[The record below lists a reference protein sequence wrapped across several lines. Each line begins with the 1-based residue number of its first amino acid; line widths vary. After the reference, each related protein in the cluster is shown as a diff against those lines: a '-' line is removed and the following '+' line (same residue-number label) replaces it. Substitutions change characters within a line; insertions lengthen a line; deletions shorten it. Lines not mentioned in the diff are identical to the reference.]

1 MRVILS
7 RPPEEVYQEQEE
19 IIAELRNATQHR
31 IIVDE
36 IRFHLD
42 SIGRIRMDW
51 CDLYFHA
58 VDPQTQQIAPV
69 DEILKD
75 IDRNYDYLKVTAS
88 SKHFLTLTNPLI
100 GF

>member
-1 MRVILS
+1 MILS

-58 VDPQTQQIAPV
+58 VDPRTQQIAPV

-75 IDRNYDYLKVTAS
+75 IDRNYDYLKVS
-88 SKHFLTLTNPLI
+88 
-100 GF
+100 